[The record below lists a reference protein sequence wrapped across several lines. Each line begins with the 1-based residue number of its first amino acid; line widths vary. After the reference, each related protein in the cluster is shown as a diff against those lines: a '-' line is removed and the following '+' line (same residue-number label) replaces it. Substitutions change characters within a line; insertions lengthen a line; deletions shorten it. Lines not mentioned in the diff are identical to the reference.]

1 MDFRSGIH
9 CSLYMYHDLTHT
21 SAGSKYILVD
31 GVVMQQHGR
40 AANTNLESEGPLP
53 ENHLGSGGDA
63 VAAAAVVHSTSL
75 RPLSPSSWLLER
87 VLYLRQIKQFK
98 KWLYSLESHQITDIF
113 EFLSELGGR
122 GQKKPYQGNISK
134 ATTTISTLEK

>member
-1 MDFRSGIH
+1 
-9 CSLYMYHDLTHT
+9 
-21 SAGSKYILVD
+21 
-31 GVVMQQHGR
+31 MQQHGR

-53 ENHLGSGGDA
+53 ENHLGSAAA
-63 VAAAAVVHSTSL
+63 VAAAVVPSTSL

-122 GQKKPYQGNISK
+122 GQKKPYQGNIFE